1 MAIAAVINAVVVK
14 ITRGCGGKTAARPA
28 APPEQTAAFGDYLN
42 DAELLAAAGTSYAM
56 ANGHPQLK
64 AAADHIAPSNEENG
78 VVRVLQQLLDS

>member
-1 MAIAAVINAVVVK
+1 
-14 ITRGCGGKTAARPA
+14 
-28 APPEQTAAFGDYLN
+28 
-42 DAELLAAAGTSYAM
+42 M